1 MAQNQALETRA
12 EARAGLPPPLR
23 WARVDPA
30 GSILPRPWGNRWQLQ
45 GLVRLILGG
54 AGRVPRPSRTPQ
66 PSGLCPEPLTEEW
79 VSGVSLSL
87 RQATFQHGLH
97 CLLGICPWAA
107 PAWGVGRGEFQRQTR
122 LRMLSALNTPAPS
135 SGPWNLPCLP
145 GPLWAQSQSPCL
157 AQDKGTTNGYRDY
170 PTLL

>member
-1 MAQNQALETRA
+1 MGSLNPAHILGFQKYSTGYLKLQLDEMAQNQALETRA

-66 PSGLCPEPLTEEW
+66 PSGLCPEPLTEE
-79 VSGVSLSL
+79 
-87 RQATFQHGLH
+87 
-97 CLLGICPWAA
+97 
-107 PAWGVGRGEFQRQTR
+107 
-122 LRMLSALNTPAPS
+122 
-135 SGPWNLPCLP
+135 
-145 GPLWAQSQSPCL
+145 
-157 AQDKGTTNGYRDY
+157 
-170 PTLL
+170 